1 MLPLRMLGRAVPKAS
16 LKSSVSCLRSV
27 SALSRSSPFRPTG
40 QTLKKTSY
48 PAFSTSAARREPAG
62 PSDQV
67 LSEKLKHER
76 SLELE
81 SGERSDPSPEL
92 ADFLREN
99 EWTIEDV
106 PGNHTT
112 IWSKKFGDENI
123 KVEFSINDLMDVSEE
138 ADELEEDAA
147 LVDEAFD
154 EPAKPS
160 AKGTKGEAAA
170 EDSGASADRGEAED
184 VSALTPR
191 YPLRLNITITKPGG
205 QAIYIVAE
213 AQDGTIQVDHLTHGV
228 PDEATLETKYIGPN
242 MTSLDPDLQAMLEQY
257 LEERGID
264 ARFAEYVFEYN
275 DYKEQ
280 REYVQWLQNLHEFID
295 A

>member
-1 MLPLRMLGRAVPKAS
+1 MLSLRMLGRAVPKYSLRAS
-16 LKSSVSCLRSV
+16 APCVRSM
-27 SALSRSSPFRPTG
+27 SALSRSSPFQPSAW
-40 QTLKKTSY
+40 QTINKTSY
-48 PAFSTSAARREPAG
+48 SAFSTSVARREPAG
-62 PSDQV
+62 PSDQL

-81 SGERSDPSPEL
+81 SGERSEPSTDL
-92 ADFLREN
+92 TDFLREN
-99 EWTIEDV
+99 EWKIEDV

-112 IWSKKFGDENI
+112 IWSKKFGNENI

-138 ADELEEDAA
+138 ADEFEDDAA
-147 LVDEAFD
+147 LVDEAFG
-154 EPAKPS
+154 EPAKQGT
-160 AKGTKGEAAA
+160 KGSKGEAAG
-170 EDSGASADRGEAED
+170 EGSSADAGEGED
-184 VSALTPR
+184 VSDLTPR
-191 YPLRLNITITKPGG
+191 YPLRLNITITKPGDKS
-205 QAIYIVAE
+205 IYIVAE
-213 AQDGTIQVDHLTHGV
+213 AQDGTIQVDHLTHGI
-228 PDEATLETKYIGPN
+228 PEESTLETKYIGPN
-242 MTSLDPDLQAMLEQY
+242 MTSLDPDLQAMLEQF